1 MTTIYKTYEQMK
13 KASPDGG
20 AYLDW
25 ARDEVADKEGKGIYC
40 EYDHKNA
47 NGSTTKVLSQFNTK
61 VSKDRIDGHFWL
73 EDMNGNLVSD
83 CGFHAYK
90 HKLPCFNNLDFY
102 NPDTDFIVYQPVPD
116 AKMEQEIIDAQV
128 SQNKRNWGAALNFEE
143 ADGAVGYFEDP
154 RTVEERFKVVARQM
168 WKEKAR
174 MLERGFECL
183 QHAVAER
190 LYRTETLGE
199 EVRIRFGCAG
209 VVSPLRD
216 EVFWFFGHLDNTKIG
231 EWIVKDAV
239 SADGKSEKPV
249 IHDRKMRIRQ
259 VPNALAE
266 MNERAR
272 IHKEE
277 KAAETLYRKR
287 KMEQNA
293 ILKASVLKQ
302 ETVRADKAMAELL
315 AELEDEP
322 QQKKQKKSNKKKK
335 KNV

>member
-13 KASPDGG
+13 KASPDDG

-25 ARDEVADKEGKGIYC
+25 ARDEVADKEGRGMTL

-83 CGFHAYK
+83 CGFNAYK
-90 HKLPCFNNLDFY
+90 HKLPCFNSVEFY
-102 NPDTDFIVYQPVPD
+102 NPDTDFIVYQPVPCPE
-116 AKMEQEIIDAQV
+116 MEQEIIDAQV
-128 SQNKRNWGAALNFEE
+128 SQNRRNWGSALNIVG
-143 ADGAVGYFEDP
+143 GAWEDP

-239 SADGKSEKPV
+239 SADGKSEKAV

-266 MNERAR
+266 MDERAR
-272 IHKEE
+272 IRKEE
-277 KAAETLYRKR
+277 FSWVALIRKR
-287 KMEQNA
+287 KMEQDN

-302 ETVRADKAMAELL
+302 ETIRADKAMAELL